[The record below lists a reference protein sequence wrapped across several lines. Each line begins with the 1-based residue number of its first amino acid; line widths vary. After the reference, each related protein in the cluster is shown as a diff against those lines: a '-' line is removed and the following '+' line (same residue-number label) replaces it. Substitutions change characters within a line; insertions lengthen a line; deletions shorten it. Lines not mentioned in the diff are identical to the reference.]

1 MVKFMNYCEI
11 SLKSRYKHNLP

>member
-1 MVKFMNYCEI
+1 MVKFMNYYEI